1 MLPIGMMT
9 ELTQG
14 PVQVK
19 AAGGLASG
27 STGGSG
33 NEFQQFSEELQS
45 ALQEPGAELPVE
57 VEGDALPVDL
67 SGELEMPTSSPEDG
81 VGGGMLEAAQSTDM
95 SSPDAGL
102 VFAEAQESAVPGY
115 LGVAWQADAGIGDLA
130 DDGRVEV
137 AGREGIGSAGAASRV
152 AEAPSLPQVGMPAAA
167 GEAGKYVKPAVSAGV
182 PGKQAGSVP
191 NFEVSAEQRVSAGN
205 GPLTG
210 AGEADVND
218 AGAVTRSIIVENDP
232 ELVGSDTKAVD
243 RPNGVQAVETNSRRW
258 QEGLPQEL
266 RADTPNVQRFSES
279 TLSQP
284 VQELAG
290 LAVQSERVGD
300 VKPGVPIGAAEVPA
314 ADGAQAPEHDL
325 KPRVWRSEPVS
336 TAPGAEVA
344 SLVRQ
349 ASGAPFNGAAGASD
363 VARYDQAD
371 ADIKLVRPVQ
381 AADAKPAQGVV
392 APAPQTAGALA
403 GQVLPQ
409 TLSRSDAS
417 LSDATARQSEDVPFD
432 LGGEEMRP
440 GPRLADEVRMA
451 GSRSVGVD
459 GQAQA
464 GSPITGQPKIVTPQ
478 NSIAAAASGQSQ
490 VSEIV
495 DDLVVDGAGT
505 KAGLEAELAD
515 EPDFVAT
522 LRGGDM
528 QGAARTEALQTPT
541 QAQSSQVATQ
551 VAVEMARNLKNAQT
565 RFQMRFDPPELGR
578 VDVNMKVAAD
588 GSVQAH
594 LIVERPETLDMF
606 LRDQRGLERA
616 LEAAGLNTNSNDLQF
631 SLKQEAGQQF
641 ASGEDHQ
648 QNQSG
653 QSSSGKD
660 GAADDGAAGEIID
673 RELLQMTLAEQR
685 GGLDIRI

>member
-1 MLPIGMMT
+1 MMT

-14 PVQVK
+14 PVPVK

-45 ALQEPGAELPVE
+45 ALQEPGAELPGE
-57 VEGDALPVDL
+57 AEADALPVDL
-67 SGELEMPTSSPEDG
+67 SGDPEVSTSLLADG
-81 VGGGMLEAAQSTDM
+81 VGDGVLEAAQSTDLP
-95 SSPDAGL
+95 SPDAGL
-102 VFAEAQESAVPGY
+102 VFAEAQVSAVPGY
-115 LGVAWQADAGIGDLA
+115 LGVAWQADVGGGELVKE
-130 DDGRVEV
+130 GRVEGI
-137 AGREGIGSAGAASRV
+137 GREGATLAGPVSKGSEVS
-152 AEAPSLPQVGMPAAA
+152 SFPQANVPAAA
-167 GEAGKYVKPAVSAGV
+167 GDAGENAKGGGAYGQQAASAPIV
-182 PGKQAGSVP
+182 D
-191 NFEVSAEQRVSAGN
+191 VSAEQGVRGGD

-210 AGEADVND
+210 SGPADSD
-218 AGAVTRSIIVENDP
+218 GAGATVRSLVIENDP
-232 ELVGSDTKAVD
+232 ELPGRDAKAID
-243 RPNGVQAVETNSRRW
+243 RQNGTRAVETNSRRW

-266 RADTPNVQRFSES
+266 RADTSKVQRLSE
-279 TLSQP
+279 LEQFKP
-284 VQELAG
+284 AQELAG
-290 LAVQSERVGD
+290 RVVQSDQTGG
-300 VKPGVPIGAAEVPA
+300 VKPGVPLGNAEGPIV
-314 ADGAQAPEHDL
+314 DRAQTPVQEV
-325 KPRVWRSEPVS
+325 KPRVWQSGGVS
-336 TAPGAEVA
+336 
-344 SLVRQ
+344 S
-349 ASGAPFNGAAGASD
+349 AAGAEI
-363 VARYDQAD
+363 AG
-371 ADIKLVRPVQ
+371 LVRPANSAPTNTAASTSDVTGADQAGVDVEPVRLVQ
-381 AADAKPAQGVV
+381 TTDAKPVQSVV
-392 APAPQTAGALA
+392 ASAPQTAGTLA

-409 TLSRSDAS
+409 TLFQSDAS
-417 LSDATARQSEDVPFD
+417 SSDAAARQSEDAPLD
-432 LGGEEMRP
+432 LDGDEMRP
-440 GPRLADEVRMA
+440 GPRLASEVRA
-451 GSRSVGVD
+451 TGSWSAGVD
-459 GQAQA
+459 SQAQVGSQFA
-464 GSPITGQPKIVTPQ
+464 GQSKIVTPQ
-478 NSIAAAASGQSQ
+478 NSIAAAASGQPQ

-505 KAGLEAELAD
+505 KAGLGAELAD

-528 QGAARTEALQTPT
+528 QGAARTEALQTPN

-653 QSSSGKD
+653 QSSGGGD
-660 GAADDGAAGEIID
+660 GAADDAAAGDIVD